1 MPAIH
6 ILEVW
11 GELACFTRPE
21 TKIERFS
28 YPVMPPSAARGILDA
43 IYVKPGEFRWAVRA
57 IEVLSPISYIN
68 LMRNEVKEK
77 ASMKAIQTAMSG
89 RSQHLDPILAD
100 AIDPTNDRIGRTQRQ
115 TIALRNVRYRIHAE
129 ICRWPACGV
138 PQPALDEQFVR
149 RAEAGKCFAQPCFGC
164 REFPAYFALPSPGQ
178 QSTPIPVDM
187 DLGWMLYDVFD
198 LSRPAPA
205 EPTPRISLFRAQL
218 RQGVLQVPD
227 YGDPSVRKVD
237 YQC

>member
-43 IYVKPGEFRWAVRA
+43 IYVKPGEFRWAVRV

-77 ASMKAIQTAMSG
+77 ASIKTIQAAMKNRI
-89 RSQHLDPILAD
+89 RHLDPILAD
-100 AIDPTNDRIGRTQRQ
+100 ITDPTNDRIGRTQRQ
-115 TIALRNVRYRIHAE
+115 TIALRGVRYRIHAE
-129 ICRWPACGV
+129 IRPWPGCKV
-138 PQPALDEQFVR
+138 PQQAVDEQFLR

-164 REFPAYFALPSPGQ
+164 REFPAYFALPSPEQ
-178 QSTPIPVDM
+178 QRPPIPVDM

-198 LSRPAPA
+198 LSRPAPP
-205 EPTPRISLFRAQL
+205 EPRPRISLFHAEL

-227 YGDPSVRKVD
+227 YDDPAVRKVD
-237 YQC
+237 HVC